1 MCGKRKAKTANDN
14 DLISVSL
21 KSFAPLPLE
30 GADERSEA
38 GLASPNVG
46 VPFYATNLRPF
57 GAPPSKGRREK
68 KGAAC
73 IVIGLFAAK
82 WVLSL
87 LYPLPLNPPLPF
99 LFQRK
104 AENCAAH
111 VGKA

>member
-46 VPFYATNLRPF
+46 VPFHATNLRPF
-57 GAPPSKGRREK
+57 
-68 KGAAC
+68 
-73 IVIGLFAAK
+73 
-82 WVLSL
+82 
-87 LYPLPLNPPLPF
+87 
-99 LFQRK
+99 QRK
-104 AENCAAH
+104 EGEKRGCMYRH
-111 VGKA
+111 RSICGEVGAFSAISATPEPAPTISFPEESGELRGTCGESVSP